1 MGLFKKLG
9 GISRRLSSS
18 NMQTDENAGDENPP
32 RNKSVIS
39 LVPLSEVTE
48 ASLAVWRQLPGTI
61 RHDPSMISFQQ
72 EHDRWKGEYQQ
83 QCGGAQAIS
92 KPIFNLFYDPYW
104 GMRAEV
110 MSLVNKRFLKAFK
123 SFSIQK

>member
-9 GISRRLSSS
+9 GISRRLSTS
-18 NMQTDENAGDENPP
+18 NPQTEITSDENPT

-72 EHDRWKGEYQQ
+72 EHERWKGEYQQ
-83 QCGGAQAIS
+83 
-92 KPIFNLFYDPYW
+92 
-104 GMRAEV
+104 
-110 MSLVNKRFLKAFK
+110 
-123 SFSIQK
+123 